1 MSYVQSNLSYE
12 PQTHGY
18 TEEEV
23 QGMTASVFYDLPLN
37 DAIYIYN
44 NYPNEYARLT
54 GKETKPTDSI
64 TTADTAK
71 QSRAT
76 TRATQARDFAT
87 EFEKV
92 VDDAFIRVCGHR
104 AGEL

>member
-23 QGMTASVFYDLPLN
+23 RAMTESDFYDLPLN

-44 NYPNEYARLT
+44 NYRAEYDRLT
-54 GKETKPTDSI
+54 GKTKPTDSI
-64 TTADTAK
+64 ATADTAK

-76 TRATQARDFAT
+76 TRATQARDFVA
-87 EFEKV
+87 EFEKRL
-92 VDDAFIRVCGHR
+92 DESLKRVFHPN
-104 AGEL
+104 EQ